1 MKRKLKL
8 GIIGISPGNGHPYSW
23 SAIFNG
29 YNPKMMERC
38 GFPVI
43 PRYLEKQKFPR
54 DKILNA
60 DITHIWTQ
68 NKEISKHIAATTN
81 INYVAD
87 NFEDLIGKVDA
98 ILLARD
104 DSENHLKF
112 ATPFLKA
119 GLPIYIDKP
128 LALSLK
134 SAKKLLSLQKYSG
147 QIFSCSA
154 LRFADELCLNQEK
167 LDSIGQ
173 IKNING
179 YISKDWDKYSIH
191 IIDPIMKL
199 ISKND
204 TIIRFQKWH
213 NNDYSSLNLELSSN
227 INVKLETYGS
237 GIVPSG
243 IKVIGDK
250 GFVDLIFYDTFRAF
264 KNTLNEFIL
273 GITSQSNRIDEEQM
287 LKVIS
292 WIEVGRK
299 IK

>member
-1 MKRKLKL
+1 MKKLRL

-29 YNPKMMERC
+29 YNPKIMENC

-43 PRYLEKQKFPR
+43 PRYLENQIFPN
-54 DKILNA
+54 DCISNA
-60 DITHIWTQ
+60 EVTHIWTQ
-68 NKEISKHIAATTN
+68 NKKISRHIADATN
-81 INYVAD
+81 IKYVV
-87 NFEDLIGKVDA
+87 NEYEDLISKVDA

-112 ATPFLKA
+112 ATPFLNA

-128 LALSLK
+128 LALSIK
-134 SAKKLLSLQKYSG
+134 SAKKILSLQKYSG

-154 LRFADELCLNQEK
+154 LKFADELCLNKEQLSSVGK
-167 LDSIGQ
+167 
-173 IKNING
+173 IKNIHG

-191 IIDPIMKL
+191 IIDPIMKI
-199 ISKND
+199 ISKNE
-204 TIIRFQKWH
+204 TIIKSQKWH
-213 NNDYSSLNLELSSN
+213 NNGYSCLDLKLSSHIN
-227 INVKLETYGS
+227 IKLETYGS
-237 GIVPSG
+237 GIIPMG
-243 IKVIGDK
+243 IKIVGDK
-250 GFVDLIFYDTFRAF
+250 SYKDLIFKNTFQAF

-273 GITSQSNRIDEEQM
+273 SITSKSNRIDEEQM

-292 WIEVGRK
+292 WIEEGRK